1 MNTTLLLWD
10 IYEITSDA
18 EVLKGVML
26 RGRIRKFGIEQNI
39 NILTENASDIENG
52 VRFAVLN
59 KEHAVMVTDFVQMLV
74 ADCTA
79 RLVLENIAN
88 PVLSKLKVNNEGRY
102 VI

>member
-1 MNTTLLLWD
+1 MSESMLYWD
-10 IYEITSDA
+10 IYEITTSG
-18 EVLKGVML
+18 ESIKGIML

-39 NILTENASDIENG
+39 NILTENASDIKNG